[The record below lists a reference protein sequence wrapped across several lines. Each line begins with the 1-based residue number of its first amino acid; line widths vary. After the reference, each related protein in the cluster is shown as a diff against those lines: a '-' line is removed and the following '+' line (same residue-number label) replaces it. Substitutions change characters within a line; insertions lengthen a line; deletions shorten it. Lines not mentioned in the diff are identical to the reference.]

1 MRTFQFFLVTLI
13 VLTTSAC
20 ASNIGKLQV
29 ERAAVEIQPASSPI
43 AVTKSDAT
51 LKPMSA
57 PVLLHFHETVEAKS
71 SASTADAVPAE
82 DPSQAELDAEAIY
95 GQLSIRDPWE
105 GLNRRI
111 HSFNNIADKVVL
123 RPLAVGYEK
132 ITPAPVQ
139 ACVSRFFENL
149 RNPATAVNQ
158 VLQGRPG
165 HAAQSLGRFVVNTT
179 VGLGGLFDP
188 ASSFGMQKRDT
199 EDFGQTL
206 ATWGW
211 RDSPYLVLPLFGPR
225 TVRDTMSIFG
235 DLSLSPIGQIQD
247 SGVAEKLQLME
258 VVDGR
263 TRLLPMDKFRQ
274 DSFDDYL
281 FVRDAWSQRRSLQ
294 IQQNLQ
300 SNRD

>member
-1 MRTFQFFLVTLI
+1 MRTFQILLITLI

-20 ASNIGKLQV
+20 ASNIVKHQA
-29 ERAAVEIQPASSPI
+29 EPAAIEIQTASSPV
-43 AVTKSDAT
+43 AVAKSDAT
-51 LKPMSA
+51 LEPVSA
-57 PVLLHFHETVEAKS
+57 PVLLYFQETVDATS
-71 SASTADAVPAE
+71 SAPDADTATAE
-82 DPSQAELDAEAIY
+82 DPSQAEQNAEAIY

-105 GLNRRI
+105 GFNRRI
-111 HSFNNIADKVVL
+111 HSFNNTADKFVL

-139 ACVSRFFENL
+139 TCVSRFFENL
-149 RNPATAVNQ
+149 RTPMTAVNQ

-179 VGLGGLFDP
+179 VGIGGLFDP
-188 ASSFGMQKRDT
+188 ASSFGMQKRDG

-225 TVRDTMSIFG
+225 TVRDTVSIYG
-235 DLSLSPIGQIQD
+235 DWSLSLIGQIQD
-247 SGVAEKLQLME
+247 SGVADKLQLME

-274 DSFDDYL
+274 DAFDDYL
-281 FVRDAWSQRRSLQ
+281 FVRDAWSQRRSRQ
-294 IQQNLQ
+294 IQQDLR
-300 SNRD
+300 SNQD